1 MFGMAVVRAMEMTPS
16 CYSTSLFIDEDKC
29 PRCGRGGCECDP
41 DNCDCEQVKEN
52 TDNDA

>member
-1 MFGMAVVRAMEMTPS
+1 MFGMAVVRAMEMMP
-16 CYSTSLFIDEDKC
+16 FIDDKC
-29 PRCGRGGCECDP
+29 PRCGREGCECDP

>member
-1 MFGMAVVRAMEMTPS
+1 MAVVRAMEMTPS

-29 PRCGRGGCECDP
+29 PRCGREGCECDP